1 MSWWGKII
9 GGTFGFMLGGPLGA
23 MLGAAVGH
31 QFDRGLGGAAGPVQH
46 RIQAAFFT
54 ATFSVMG
61 HIAKAD
67 GRVSREEIAVAENVM
82 AQMRLDAA
90 QREAARS
97 LFNEGKADDFALD
110 EVLEQ
115 FRAECRRRTSLIL
128 MFMEIQAHAAWAD
141 GRLDPAEN
149 RILGRVA
156 QVLGVDRRT
165 LEQILSS
172 VQYAAAGGAQ
182 EAARDIG
189 EDYRILGVPRNADDD
204 AVKRAYRKLMN
215 RNHPDKLVA
224 KGMPEEM
231 VRVATEKTQKIKLA
245 YERIKKS
252 RRR

>member
-1 MSWWGKII
+1 
-9 GGTFGFMLGGPLGA
+9 MLGGPLGA

-31 QFDRGLGGAAGPVQH
+31 QFDRGLGGATGPAQH

-67 GRVSREEIAVAENVM
+67 GRVSREEITVAENVM
-82 AQMRLDAA
+82 AQMRLSAV
-90 QREAARS
+90 QREVARN
-97 LFNEGKADDFALD
+97 LFNEGKAADFALD

-172 VQYAAAGGAQ
+172 VQYAAGGAR
-182 EAARDIG
+182 EAAHDIA
-189 EDYRILGVPRNADDD
+189 EDYKILGVPRNADDD
-204 AVKRAYRKLMN
+204 AVKRAYRRLMN